1 MNSKSTT
8 MNKTIASILFATC
21 LAFAH
26 SNVSAQETDE
36 TKTLFGSGKS
46 IRTENIGFFVAPA
59 YGITQMD
66 GSTTSLFNLR
76 GGLNVKNKFSVG
88 AYFSTSL
95 NQIIPESEIVPNVYM
110 DYWSAGG
117 FFEYTIL
124 EKKAF
129 HVTLPLYIGY
139 GEVQMDNENGNAS
152 LGESNF
158 FQIEPS
164 ALLEVNLHKYVRFNI
179 GAGYRFVGDMNYR
192 NFNQSDIS
200 GLTAYVGLKFG
211 LFR

>member
-1 MNSKSTT
+1 
-8 MNKTIASILFATC
+8 MNKKIVSALFVVSLILVQA
-21 LAFAH
+21 
-26 SNVSAQETDE
+26 NVSAQETNE
-36 TKTLFGSGKS
+36 TKTLFGNGKAIS
-46 IRTENIGFFVAPA
+46 TENFGFFVAPS

-76 GGLNVKNKFSVG
+76 GGLNVKDKFSVG
-88 AYFSTSL
+88 AYFNTSL
-95 NQIIPESEIVPNVYM
+95 NQINPVSETVPNVYM

-139 GEVQMDNENGNAS
+139 GEVQMDNENGDAG

-164 ALLEVNLHKYVRFNI
+164 ALLEINLHKYVRFNI
-179 GAGYRFVGDMNYR
+179 GAGYRIVGNMEYR

-200 GLTAYVGLKFG
+200 GLTGYVGLKFG
-211 LFR
+211 LFK